1 MIQVKLE
8 LSEQLE
14 KKFISKLKR
23 EELLDSE
30 YIQKLIENDL
40 ESKIDLGEG
49 FIYDMHLDKLFD
61 KKRIEIEITKIEK
74 KLLLTLIEY
83 AEKIVPVDILISRSW
98 NKTNVTIYSF
108 RNVIKKIRD
117 KTYYELIKNHSS
129 LGYSINISNT

>member
-14 KKFISKLKR
+14 KKFISKLKK

-61 KKRIEIEITKIEK
+61 KKRIEIEIKKIEK

-98 NKTNVTIYSF
+98 NKTNVAIYSF

>member
-98 NKTNVTIYSF
+98 NKTNVAIYSF

-117 KTYYELIKNHSS
+117 KTYYKLIKNHSN

>member
-1 MIQVKLE
+1 MIQLKLE

-61 KKRIEIEITKIEK
+61 KKRREIEITKIEK

-83 AEKIVPVDILISRSW
+83 TDKIIPVDILISKSW

>member
-98 NKTNVTIYSF
+98 NKTNVTIYTF
-108 RNVIKKIRD
+108 RNIIKKIRD
-117 KTYYELIKNHSS
+117 KTYYKLIKNHSN

>member
-1 MIQVKLE
+1 MIHVKLE

-83 AEKIVPVDILISRSW
+83 TEKIVPVDILISRSW

>member
-83 AEKIVPVDILISRSW
+83 TEKIVPVDILISRSW

>member
-1 MIQVKLE
+1 MIQLKLE

-61 KKRIEIEITKIEK
+61 KKRREIEITKIEK

-83 AEKIVPVDILISRSW
+83 TDKIVPVDILISKSW

>member
-83 AEKIVPVDILISRSW
+83 TEKIVPVDILISRSW

-108 RNVIKKIRD
+108 RSVIKKIRD

>member
-8 LSEQLE
+8 LSEELE

-40 ESKIDLGEG
+40 ESKVDLGEG

>member
-1 MIQVKLE
+1 MIQLKLE

-83 AEKIVPVDILISRSW
+83 AEKIVPVDILISKSW

>member
-83 AEKIVPVDILISRSW
+83 TEKIVPVDILISRSW
-98 NKTNVTIYSF
+98 NKTNVTLANTPTSI
-108 RNVIKKIRD
+108 
-117 KTYYELIKNHSS
+117 S
-129 LGYSINISNT
+129 LQARKYRSIFA